1 MATLEINGVY
11 DSKTPPRGWP
21 AAPKKQRKPR
31 PKPARSIRLKVKPSA
46 QGRCGIVSIAVGQDT
61 TDYILNVI
69 PADWGQGFELDN
81 LDNAEL
87 YHVNLDGQGHDSCDC
102 KGHLRHGHCKH
113 SEGIRALVKA
123 GKL

>member
-1 MATLEINGVY
+1 MSATMT
-11 DSKTPPRGWP
+11 KT
-21 AAPKKQRKPR
+21 RKPR
-31 PKPARSIRLKVKPSA
+31 AKLTRSIRLKVKPSA
-46 QGRCGIVSIAVGQDT
+46 LGRCGIVAIAVGKET

-87 YHVNLDGQGHDSCDC
+87 YHVNLDRQGHDSCDC

-113 SEGIRALVKA
+113 SDGIRALVKA